1 MAVVEADRRTS
12 EADPASTIRSM
23 SVPLQVG
30 ARRITF
36 DVAVQIVARILN
48 LALGVVVTLV
58 LVRALA
64 SRGFGLWSTL
74 FAITQITTSF
84 GELGLS
90 QIAISRAASEPEREA
105 DWLGGLLM
113 LRLVLAVPIALA
125 SLLAVFL
132 LVGSGEGRLAGA
144 LLSLAL
150 VVGAPSTLGVVFQL
164 RVRNHVSMAL
174 LTVNS
179 VVWGAGVIAVALLS
193 GGIVAFAAVF
203 LATSAFTA
211 ALTVALARRSATVRV
226 RGTRRLWRPML
237 RVGLGLGLAGI
248 LVTLYVRLD
257 QILVFKLAGSRQAG
271 LYAAD
276 YRLLDQIQ
284 FIPSSV
290 MTTLFPLIAA
300 AYPANRERVRA
311 LLQTTAEYLTM
322 ASLPI
327 LAFTTVAARPIV
339 TFLFGGEQF
348 AAAAPALPVLAG
360 AFVSI
365 SFGYL
370 VGNMVVVLELQRVF
384 VRNAAI
390 GLVLNVAL
398 NVALIPRYGFQA
410 AAWTTL
416 ATEVT
421 VMSLSMREVLRA
433 LAIRPRARRFARVLA
448 AALAMG
454 VLVGLARGAGAPL
467 GALAAIA
474 ALSYPLA
481 LLVARALTREELVSV
496 LRREGLASAE

>member
-1 MAVVEADRRTS
+1 MG
-12 EADPASTIRSM
+12 
-23 SVPLQVG
+23 VPVQVG

-36 DVAVQIVARILN
+36 DVAVQIVARIVN

-132 LVGSGEGRLAGA
+132 LIGSAEGRLAGA

-150 VVGAPSTLGVVFQL
+150 VLGAPSALGVVFQL

-211 ALTVALARRSATVRV
+211 ALTVVLARRSAAVRV
-226 RGTRRLWRPML
+226 RGTSRLWRPML

-300 AYPANRERVRA
+300 AYPADRERVRG
-311 LLQTTAEYLTM
+311 LLQATAEYLTM

-327 LAFTTVAARPIV
+327 LAFTIVAARPIV

-433 LAIRPRARRFARVLA
+433 LAIRPRAQRFARVLA

-454 VLVGLARGAGAPL
+454 ALVGLARAAGSPL

-481 LLVARALTREELVSV
+481 LLAVRALTREELVSV
-496 LRREGLASAE
+496 LRREPLASAE